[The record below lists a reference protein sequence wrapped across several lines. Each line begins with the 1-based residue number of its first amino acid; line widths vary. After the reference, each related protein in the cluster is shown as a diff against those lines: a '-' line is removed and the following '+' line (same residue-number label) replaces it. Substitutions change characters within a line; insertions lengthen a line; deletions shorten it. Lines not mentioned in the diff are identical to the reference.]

1 MELRTLTTIEEFRQV
16 LALEQRV
23 WGYTTAEDSVPA
35 MILLVS
41 SRVGGF
47 VIGAFDPSAGSGSPR
62 AGSRGE
68 GGRLV
73 GFAYSM
79 PAVRGGTPYQWS
91 HMLAVDTDY
100 RDSGL
105 GWRLKLEQR
114 RLVMASGLDLV
125 AWTFDPLQA
134 ANAHLN
140 FAKLGIVAR
149 EYHEDAYPDSS
160 SALHA
165 GTATDRLVA
174 EWWLTSGRVVERL
187 DSATPGAARGAEDGR
202 RALAA
207 ATLVNR
213 VREGDAWIEPEGHDL
228 ALDAARL
235 GVVVPTGF
243 TEMQQMDLPLA
254 RDWRSAT
261 REMFETLLARGY
273 VVEDFVLDRP
283 ARRGTY
289 ILARP

>member
-16 LALEQRV
+16 LALERRV
-23 WGYTTAEDSVPA
+23 WGYTTAEDLVPA
-35 MILLVS
+35 MMLLVS
-41 SRVGGF
+41 SRIGGL
-47 VIGAFDPSAGSGSPR
+47 VIGAFDA
-62 AGSRGE
+62 A
-68 GGRLV
+68 RLV

-79 PAVRGGTPYQWS
+79 PAVRDGKPYQWS
-91 HMLAVDTDY
+91 HTLAVDADY
-100 RDSGL
+100 REGGL

-114 RLVMASGLDLV
+114 RLVMAAGLDLI

-140 FAKLGIVAR
+140 FAKLGTVAR
-149 EYHEDAYPDSS
+149 EYHEDEYPGSS
-160 SALHA
+160 STLHA

-174 EWWLTSGRVVERL
+174 EWWLRSERVVDRL
-187 DSATPGAARGAEDGR
+187 DPAAPEAARDAGEGRRVRVAATP
-202 RALAA
+202 
-207 ATLVNR
+207 VNR
-213 VREGDAWIEPEGHDL
+213 VREGNAWIEPDGHDL
-228 ALDAARL
+228 APDAARV

-243 TEMQQMDLPLA
+243 TEMQQRDLSLA

-261 REMFETLLARGY
+261 REIFEALLARGY

-289 ILARP
+289 LLIHA